1 MLGNLLFSGFSN
13 AINSIVRLNMSSE
26 ALMMSVL
33 FSAAGAVVLSK
44 FTGSLGHLTI
54 PLNFSALFVGTVITN
69 TLLDGIDIPTI
80 QYQQEIVLFTVLGLI
95 CGSFG
100 LLWCVRPASN

>member
-1 MLGNLLFSGFSN
+1 MLGNLLFSSFSN
-13 AINSIVRLNMSSE
+13 AIDSIVRLNMSGE

-100 LLWCVRPASN
+100 LLWCVRPART

>member
-1 MLGNLLFSGFSN
+1 MLGNLLFSSFSN
-13 AINSIVRLNMSSE
+13 AIDSIVRLNMSGE